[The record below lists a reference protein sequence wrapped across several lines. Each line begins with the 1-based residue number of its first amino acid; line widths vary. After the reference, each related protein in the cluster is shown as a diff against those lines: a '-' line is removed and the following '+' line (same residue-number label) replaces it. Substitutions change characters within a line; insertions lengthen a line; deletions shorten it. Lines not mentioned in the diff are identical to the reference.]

1 MHKSNFQRSLLVP
14 HYCMLYSLQQQS
26 ISYHPEHVIWK
37 LSVLC
42 YSLKRCSTE
51 EIQKLGWKYN
61 IFSEWNVE
69 IENYFLLNNHEVLIT
84 APYKKCKCGFFRR
97 TWSVSYRMWLKKKKK
112 ELKGVIVLRTHTHD
126 TLSISFFS
134 KAAFNLL
141 NFVIVINLM
150 VSLQAVPNL
159 SKNCLF
165 APKAF
170 LFSCSKWNTY
180 LL

>member
-97 TWSVSYRMWLKKKKK
+97 TWSVSYRMWLKKKKRTQRCDSTK
-112 ELKGVIVLRTHTHD
+112 NTHTRHSPFPFLVKQLLIYSI
-126 TLSISFFS
+126 LS
-134 KAAFNLL
+134 L
-141 NFVIVINLM
+141 
-150 VSLQAVPNL
+150 
-159 SKNCLF
+159 
-165 APKAF
+165 
-170 LFSCSKWNTY
+170 
-180 LL
+180 

>member
-1 MHKSNFQRSLLVP
+1 MPLRRKHHHYHLQKTRLEIFQHAQVKFSKIIISSTLL
-14 HYCMLYSLQQQS
+14 LYSLQQQS
-26 ISYHPEHVIWK
+26 ISYHPEHVIWR

-112 ELKGVIVLRTHTHD
+112 N
-126 TLSISFFS
+126 S
-134 KAAFNLL
+134 K
-141 NFVIVINLM
+141 V
-150 VSLQAVPNL
+150 
-159 SKNCLF
+159 
-165 APKAF
+165 
-170 LFSCSKWNTY
+170 W
-180 LL
+180 